1 MAYKRQGITAKGD
14 NIETLRYLVEAAQK
28 PYVSIDEGRLLYSM
42 GIHSFADLAKEA
54 KATRRIGR
62 RVLVNVKVLNKY
74 IETMFDEF

>member
-1 MAYKRQGITAKGD
+1 MAYKRQGITAEGD
-14 NIETLRYLVEAAQK
+14 NIEALRYLVEAAQK

-62 RVLVNVKVLNKY
+62 RVLVNLN
-74 IETMFDEF
+74 FL